1 VPTLD
6 SFYVRLSGLNLF
18 YTETEDDLIVLGT
31 IALKNIQATAD
42 GMEASCFRVVD
53 QENDNWDMCD
63 PEGHSPHEWVC
74 AISEQLG
81 MPCDLE
87 P

>member
-1 VPTLD
+1 MPTLD

-42 GMEASCFRVVD
+42 GMEASCFRVID
-53 QENDNWDMCD
+53 QVLNKFTL
-63 PEGHSPHEWVC
+63 GKR
-74 AISEQLG
+74 QLG
-81 MPCDLE
+81 YVRSRR
-87 P
+87 